1 MLNNTQKVYE
11 RLIRGEFLSDSN
23 NLDTKHLYQDVDENF
38 EQYAN
43 FFKQIGYRLER
54 GNGYFFFS
62 SINDSKVDI
71 ERRLTAFCKWIS
83 YLDFLKTFDNSFS
96 VGYQFSKARITNE
109 IYHRSKQMQ
118 NL

>member
-38 EQYAN
+38 DKYAD

-83 YLDFLKTFDNSFS
+83 YLDFLKTL
-96 VGYQFSKARITNE
+96 
-109 IYHRSKQMQ
+109 H
-118 NL
+118 